1 MTQSLRAI
9 RMEGVISVIGLL
21 TGAQPKDNIME
32 TLSRVC
38 TVRGVYVGSREQLE
52 EMVKF
57 MEEHEI
63 HPVMDKTVFTLDTV
77 KEAYEYMVSVLLVG
91 SAEGNADKQTVG
103 AEALWKGRYHDR
115 VVCWIW
121 RLICVCCD
129 DRMVGHVL
137 VRKAPVAEQ
146 GVTHI
151 VRFDRKHV
159 VRNEKMTAAV
169 KFRQV
174 QW

>member
-1 MTQSLRAI
+1 MSRGGEGVEHVLEVGGEGTMTQSLRAI

-77 KEAYEYMVSVLLVG
+77 KEAYEYMVSALLVG

-103 AEALWKGRYHDR
+103 AEALWQARYHDR
-115 VVCWIW
+115 VVCWI
-121 RLICVCCD
+121 
-129 DRMVGHVL
+129 
-137 VRKAPVAEQ
+137 
-146 GVTHI
+146 GVEYGDAGM
-151 VRFDRKHV
+151 RG
-159 VRNEKMTAAV
+159 
-169 KFRQV
+169 
-174 QW
+174 